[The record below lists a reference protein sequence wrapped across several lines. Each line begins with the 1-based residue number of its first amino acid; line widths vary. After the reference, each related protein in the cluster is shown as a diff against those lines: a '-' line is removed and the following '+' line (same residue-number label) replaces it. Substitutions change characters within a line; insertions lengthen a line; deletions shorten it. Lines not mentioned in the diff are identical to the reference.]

1 MTTTPVRDVNE
12 PSDALERRLRFI
24 LRAGDFPA
32 LSNMVA
38 ETMSISLDSA
48 ASSQRLANL
57 VLRDYSLTVKVI
69 RTANTLHYNRTGR
82 PIRSATHAM
91 LLLGVRT
98 VRDLATSLILFEH
111 YHRKSPGLKE
121 LMLLSMLTATHA
133 RELAA
138 RLGLPEP
145 EEAHLCGMFRNLGE
159 VLIAAHFP
167 EDYAKILEKVR
178 LAGAAATG
186 APNAGAPA
194 APLSMQRAAQ
204 SVLGFTY
211 EDLGTAVARHWSM
224 PESVVTAMRA
234 GGATSSRSLAGVVT
248 LSHELTSAIYRD
260 DAMRGA
266 LRVADAVRQHG
277 SVLGVNQEAIGEIL
291 ERALSETKDVFSTA
305 RVALDDLRL
314 RKQIADALR
323 VLGAAAGEDGS
334 DAGSNTA
341 PRESIE
347 ELRSRLVQEA
357 RAALDANREFG
368 LEAVVLMLLEAL
380 LRGGPFDRA
389 VFAIAN
395 AERTMIEGR
404 IGLGT
409 EADALIPKLRVTTQ
423 SAPVSLA
430 LDWRR
435 AAIRTVNRALTS
447 DETRWCRTVG
457 ATAFGVV
464 PLTIDG
470 KLVGCLYADCTSVS
484 AAVEAAG
491 PFLDLVAGLASRA
504 IESRRSGQKA
514 APSEPPPAPSAA
526 DQAALVLRVLRGEAA
541 ETVAATAGVDVADL
555 KEWTRVFLDAAMK
568 GLSTPPTPPSTR

>member
-1 MTTTPVRDVNE
+1 MTTPVRDVSE

-38 ETMSISLDSA
+38 ETMSISLDNA
-48 ASSQRLANL
+48 TSSQRLANL

-98 VRDLATSLILFEH
+98 VRDLAMSLILFEH

-138 RLGLPEP
+138 RLGLQEP

-167 EDYAKILEKVR
+167 EEYAKILEKVR
-178 LAGAAATG
+178 QSGAAAGG
-186 APNAGAPA
+186 APNAAAPA

-211 EDLGTAVARHWSM
+211 EDLGAAVARHWSM

-234 GGATSSRSLAGVVT
+234 SGAASSRSLAGVVT

-277 SVLGVNQEAIGEIL
+277 SVLGVNQEVIGEIL

-323 VLGAAAGEDGS
+323 VLGATVGEDGS
-334 DAGSNTA
+334 DAVSSTA
-341 PRESIE
+341 PRESID
-347 ELRSRLVQEA
+347 ELRSRLVQET
-357 RAALDANREFG
+357 RTALDANREFG

-404 IGLGT
+404 IGLGA
-409 EADALIPKLRVTTQ
+409 EADALIPKLRVSTQ

-457 ATAFGVV
+457 ATAFGVA

-470 KLVGCLYADCTSVS
+470 KLVGCLYADCTNVC

-491 PFLDLVAGLASRA
+491 PFLDTVAALASRA

-514 APSEPPPAPSAA
+514 AASAPPPAPTAA

-541 ETVAATAGVDVADL
+541 ETVAATAGVDVAVL
-555 KEWTRVFLDAAMK
+555 NEWTRVFLDAAMK

>member
-1 MTTTPVRDVNE
+1 MTTTPVRDVSE

-178 LAGAAATG
+178 QSGAAASG

-224 PESVVTAMRA
+224 PESVVIAMRA
-234 GGATSSRSLAGVVT
+234 GGAASSRSLAGVVT
-248 LSHELTSAIYRD
+248 LSHELTNAIYRD

-277 SVLGVNQEAIGEIL
+277 SVLGVNQEVIGEIL

-323 VLGAAAGEDGS
+323 VLGATSGEDGP

-357 RAALDANREFG
+357 RTALDANREFG

-404 IGLGT
+404 IGLGDQ
-409 EADALIPKLRVTTQ
+409 ADALIPKLRVTTQ

-491 PFLDLVAGLASRA
+491 PFLDAVAGLASRA

-514 APSEPPPAPSAA
+514 AASEAPPAPSAA

-541 ETVAATAGVDVADL
+541 ETVAATAGVAVADL

-568 GLSTPPTPPSTR
+568 GLSAPTPPSTR

>member
-1 MTTTPVRDVNE
+1 MTTTPVRDVSE

-38 ETMSISLDSA
+38 ETMSISLDNA
-48 ASSQRLANL
+48 TSSQRLANV

-178 LAGAAATG
+178 LSGAAAAGT
-186 APNAGAPA
+186 PNAGASA

-211 EDLGTAVARHWSM
+211 EDLGMAVARHWSM

-234 GGATSSRSLAGVVT
+234 GGAASSRSLAGVVT

-277 SVLGVNQEAIGEIL
+277 SVLGVNQEVIGEIL

-334 DAGSNTA
+334 DAVSNPA

-357 RAALDANREFG
+357 RTALDANREFG

-404 IGLGT
+404 IGLGDQ
-409 EADALIPKLRVTTQ
+409 ADALIPKLRVSTQ

-470 KLVGCLYADCTSVS
+470 KLVGCLYADCTNVS

-491 PFLDLVAGLASRA
+491 PFLDTVAGLASRA

-514 APSEPPPAPSAA
+514 AASERPPAPSAA
-526 DQAALVLRVLRGEAA
+526 DQATLVLRVLRGEAA

-568 GLSTPPTPPSTR
+568 GLATPPTPPSTR

>member
-1 MTTTPVRDVNE
+1 MTTTPVRDVSE

-82 PIRSATHAM
+82 PIRSATHAL

-178 LAGAAATG
+178 QSGAAASG

-224 PESVVTAMRA
+224 PESVVIAMRA
-234 GGATSSRSLAGVVT
+234 GGAASSRSLAGVVT
-248 LSHELTSAIYRD
+248 LSHELTNAIYRD

-277 SVLGVNQEAIGEIL
+277 SVLGVNQEVIGEIL

-323 VLGAAAGEDGS
+323 VLGAAVGEDGP

-357 RAALDANREFG
+357 RTALDANREFG

-404 IGLGT
+404 IGLGDQ
-409 EADALIPKLRVTTQ
+409 ADALIPKLRVTTQ

-514 APSEPPPAPSAA
+514 AASEPPPALSAA

-541 ETVAATAGVDVADL
+541 ETVAATAGVDAADL

>member
-1 MTTTPVRDVNE
+1 MTTPVRDDSE

-178 LAGAAATG
+178 LSGAAAA
-186 APNAGAPA
+186 APNAGAPP

-224 PESVVTAMRA
+224 PESVVIAMRA
-234 GGATSSRSLAGVVT
+234 GGAASSRSLAGVVT

-277 SVLGVNQEAIGEIL
+277 SVLGVNQEVIGEIL

-305 RVALDDLRL
+305 RVALDDLWL

-323 VLGAAAGEDGS
+323 VLGAAAGEEGS
-334 DAGSNTA
+334 DAVSNTA
-341 PRESIE
+341 PRESID

-368 LEAVVLMLLEAL
+368 LEAVVLLLLEAL

-404 IGLGT
+404 IGLGDQ
-409 EADALIPKLRVTTQ
+409 ADALIPKLRVSTQ

-470 KLVGCLYADCTSVS
+470 KLVGCLYADCANVCAS
-484 AAVEAAG
+484 VEAAG
-491 PFLDLVAGLASRA
+491 PFLDTVAGLALRA

-514 APSEPPPAPSAA
+514 AASEPPPALSAA

-541 ETVAATAGVDVADL
+541 ETVATTAGVDVADL

>member
-1 MTTTPVRDVNE
+1 MTTTPVRDVSE

-178 LAGAAATG
+178 LSGAAAAGT
-186 APNAGAPA
+186 PNAGAPA

-224 PESVVTAMRA
+224 PESVVIAMRA

-323 VLGAAAGEDGS
+323 VLGAAAGEDGP
-334 DAGSNTA
+334 DAVSNTA
-341 PRESIE
+341 SRESID

-357 RAALDANREFG
+357 RTALEANREFG

-404 IGLGT
+404 IGLGA

-514 APSEPPPAPSAA
+514 VPSERPPAPSAA
-526 DQAALVLRVLRGEAA
+526 DQATLVLRVLRGEAA
-541 ETVAATAGVDVADL
+541 EAVAATAGVDVADL

-568 GLSTPPTPPSTR
+568 GLATPPTPPSTR

>member
-1 MTTTPVRDVNE
+1 MTTTPVRDATE

-32 LSNMVA
+32 LSNMVV

-48 ASSQRLANL
+48 TSSQRLANL

-98 VRDLATSLILFEH
+98 VRDLAMSLILFEH

-138 RLGLPEP
+138 RLGLQES

-159 VLIAAHFP
+159 VLVAAHFP

-178 LAGAAATG
+178 LSGAAGGG
-186 APNAGAPA
+186 APNAGAPG

-211 EDLGTAVARHWSM
+211 EDLGAAVARHWSM
-224 PESVVTAMRA
+224 PESVVIAMRA
-234 GGATSSRSLAGVVT
+234 SGAASSRSLAGVVT

-277 SVLGVNQEAIGEIL
+277 SVLGVNQEVIGEIL

-323 VLGAAAGEDGS
+323 VLGATAGEDGS
-334 DAGSNTA
+334 DPVSTTA
-341 PRESIE
+341 SRESID

-368 LEAVVLMLLEAL
+368 LEAVVLLLLEAL

-404 IGLGT
+404 IGLGA
-409 EADALIPKLRVTTQ
+409 EADALIPRLRVSTQ

-470 KLVGCLYADCTSVS
+470 KLVGCLYADCTNVC
-484 AAVEAAG
+484 ATVEAAG
-491 PFLDLVAGLASRA
+491 PFLDTVAALASRA

-514 APSEPPPAPSAA
+514 AAPEPPPAPTAA

-541 ETVAATAGVDVADL
+541 ETVAASAGVDVADL
-555 KEWTRVFLDAAMK
+555 SEWTRVFLDAAMK

>member
-1 MTTTPVRDVNE
+1 MTMPVRDVSE

-38 ETMSISLDSA
+38 ETMSISLDNA
-48 ASSQRLANL
+48 TSSQRLANL

-98 VRDLATSLILFEH
+98 VRDLAMSLILFEH

-138 RLGLPEP
+138 RLGLQEP

-167 EDYAKILEKVR
+167 EEYAKILDKVR
-178 LAGAAATG
+178 QSGAAAGG
-186 APNAGAPA
+186 APHGAAPA

-211 EDLGTAVARHWSM
+211 EDLGAAVARHWSM

-234 GGATSSRSLAGVVT
+234 SGVASSRSLAGVVT

-277 SVLGVNQEAIGEIL
+277 SVLGVNQEVIGEIL

-323 VLGAAAGEDGS
+323 VLGATVGEDGS
-334 DAGSNTA
+334 DAVSSTV
-341 PRESIE
+341 PRESID
-347 ELRSRLVQEA
+347 ELRSRLVQET
-357 RAALDANREFG
+357 RTALDANREFG

-404 IGLGT
+404 IGLGA
-409 EADALIPKLRVTTQ
+409 EADALIPKLRVSTQ

-457 ATAFGVV
+457 ATAFGVA

-470 KLVGCLYADCTSVS
+470 KLVGCLYADCTNAC

-491 PFLDLVAGLASRA
+491 PFLDTVAGLASRA

-514 APSEPPPAPSAA
+514 AASAPPPAPTAA
-526 DQAALVLRVLRGEAA
+526 DQAALVLRVLRGEAVA
-541 ETVAATAGVDVADL
+541 TVAATAGVDVAAL
-555 KEWTRVFLDAAMK
+555 EEWTRVFLDAAMK

>member
-1 MTTTPVRDVNE
+1 MTTTPVRDVSE

-178 LAGAAATG
+178 LSGAAAAGT
-186 APNAGAPA
+186 PNAGAPA

-224 PESVVTAMRA
+224 PESVVIAMRA
-234 GGATSSRSLAGVVT
+234 GGAASSRSLAGVVT

-277 SVLGVNQEAIGEIL
+277 SALGVNQEVIGEIL

-323 VLGAAAGEDGS
+323 VLGAAVGEDGP
-334 DAGSNTA
+334 DAVSNAA

-357 RAALDANREFG
+357 RTALDANREFG

-404 IGLGT
+404 IGLGDQ
-409 EADALIPKLRVTTQ
+409 ADALIPKLRVSTQ

-491 PFLDLVAGLASRA
+491 PFLDTVGGLASRA
-504 IESRRSGQKA
+504 IESRRSGQKSVA
-514 APSEPPPAPSAA
+514 SEPPPALSAA
-526 DQAALVLRVLRGEAA
+526 EQAALVLRVLRGEAA
-541 ETVAATAGVDVADL
+541 ETVAATAGVDAADL